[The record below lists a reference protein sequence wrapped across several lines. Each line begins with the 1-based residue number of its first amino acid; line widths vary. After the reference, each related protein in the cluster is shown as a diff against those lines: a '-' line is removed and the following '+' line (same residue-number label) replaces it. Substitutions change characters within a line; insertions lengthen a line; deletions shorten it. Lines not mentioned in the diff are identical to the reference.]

1 MNKSKYYVK
10 LIGKQS
16 EIYVR
21 IFGTDTVP
29 INPPIPLNTPQG
41 VGFGV
46 DTNLLT
52 LEQKLRLIK
61 VISSENRIPEKE
73 VKKSLLKDGK
83 VFPIPIQNCILAK
96 VNGDTISV
104 IDVKKK
110 IAKMEPVHKRVSPV
124 APPPVATEA

>member
-83 VFPIPIQNCILAK
+83 VFPIPIQNCILP
-96 VNGDTISV
+96 NINQHQ
-104 IDVKKK
+104 IDFGEQLDIKLDFYKKADN
-110 IAKMEPVHKRVSPV
+110 I
-124 APPPVATEA
+124 T